1 MDQKIFEVMMDIVK
15 GRGSKT
21 EQVIFVTQLLTLG
34 KLAKEGKIERKF
46 DFFDLK
52 RNATKTSVKEL
63 FEELSK
69 LEVFK
74 QNQQVSLFD
83 SNYFDKLTDKD
94 IESLFRRLE
103 LILDCTDFNKIAE
116 TIICWPGLEKEFDY
130 FSLPTEVAELMTELG
145 AIYGDKTVY
154 CPFDA
159 SLKLAL
165 LSNTKTKN
173 VFVEIQTQDPLPYLL
188 NLLKD
193 GSIKIRVSDP
203 VLWPSWTE
211 QGQLMQFDVSL
222 AYLPVGK
229 KYNKDKIKDI
239 FERFPEESYY
249 SEVLYIRHILA
260 QMREKAILLISNNIL
275 SRTSGGERSLK
286 EDLVNKGWLSK
297 IIALPPDLFPSSNNS
312 FSLVEI
318 DKSHIQ
324 VGSTHVLCFNANS
337 ENYYEKKAKSKIV
350 GSAKNRLKNS
360 DEILDLVT
368 DFYGYKTQSCLIEA
382 IEYEECSKNNYNL
395 LVEQYIA
402 SSKVKKDFEEATVK
416 LEQIATIIKAQSV
429 PNEDVDDASISNG
442 KSETL
447 FEVAPSDINSDG
459 YILSPKK
466 KVILNDRSL
475 IHKVKQHLLKAN
487 DLLIVIKGG
496 VGNIGIVPSN
506 YKEEDNWIAGQSF
519 VILRLD
525 TSSGIKAEVLYNYL
539 SSPTGQRLLSS
550 SKSGGIVPF
559 LPMNA
564 IKNLEVIILPMQ
576 KQEQLLERHARVQEL
591 YSHIELIRRQIEELK
606 SGIYSDYFKS

>member
-15 GRGSKT
+15 GRGSKR

-34 KLAKEGKIERKF
+34 KLAKEGKIEQKL
-46 DFFDLK
+46 DIFDLK

-83 SNYFDKLTDKD
+83 SSYFDELTDKD
-94 IESLFRRLE
+94 IESLFRTLGWM
-103 LILDCTDFNKIAE
+103 LDLTDFNKIAE
-116 TIICWPGLEKEFDY
+116 TIICWPGLEKEIDY
-130 FSLPTEVAELMTELG
+130 FSLPTEVAELMVELG
-145 AIYGDKTVY
+145 TVYSDRTVY
-154 CPFDA
+154 CPFNT
-159 SLKLAL
+159 SLKLAF
-165 LSNTKTKN
+165 LSSTETKN
-173 VFVEIQTQDPLPYLL
+173 VFVEVQTQDPLPYLL
-188 NLLKD
+188 NLLK
-193 GSIKIRVSDP
+193 GSSIKIRVSDP

-211 QGQLMQFDVSL
+211 NGQLTQFDVTL

-324 VGSTHVLCFNANS
+324 VGSTHVLCFNAHS

-360 DEILDLVT
+360 DEIVDLVT
-368 DFYGYKTQSCLIEA
+368 NFYGYKTESRLIEA
-382 IEYEECSKNNYNL
+382 IEYEECRKNNYNL

-402 SSKVKKDFEEATVK
+402 SSKAKEKFGEATVK

-429 PNEDVDDASISNG
+429 PNEDIDDATMSNE
-442 KSETL
+442 KSETF

-459 YILSPKK
+459 YVLSPKK
-466 KVILNDRSL
+466 KVVLNNRSL
-475 IHKVKQHLLKAN
+475 IHKIKQQFLKAN

-496 VGNIGIVPSN
+496 VGNIGIIHGD
-506 YKEEDNWIAGQSF
+506 YKEENNWIAGQSF

-525 TSSGIKAEVLYNYL
+525 ASSGIKAEVLYNYL
-539 SSPTGQRLLSS
+539 SSTVVQQLLSS
-550 SKSGGIVPF
+550 SKSGGTVPF

-564 IKNLEVIILPMQ
+564 IKNLEVVILPMQ
-576 KQEQLLERHARVQEL
+576 KQEQILEKHAKVQEL
-591 YSHIELIRRQIEELK
+591 YSDIELIRSQIIGLK
-606 SGIYSDYFKS
+606 KDIYSNYFD